1 MRRTCA
7 CLWRDARPLEGD
19 GLPWVIRYPSRADER
34 ATGFT
39 RRIAGVVRVG
49 SDVLDPRTP
58 ILVSVI
64 VVLVACRPAAPPSA
78 MPPPAMPPPET
89 HSSAGTADLGA
100 RPMDPV
106 EGAELDAIG
115 RTLFFDATIRS
126 VPTGAVVYALDDDD
140 SFEHLGETPTI
151 VRTSLVDLPTTIYVR
166 LDGYVVQPVV
176 IDGAVPVHVVQL
188 RPGKT
193 EY

>member
-1 MRRTCA
+1 MRA
-7 CLWRDARPLEGD
+7 PSARRRLLEGD
-19 GLPWVIRYPSRADER
+19 GMRHPSRADER
-34 ATGFT
+34 APGFT
-39 RRIAGVVRVG
+39 RRTGEVARVG

-58 ILVSVI
+58 ILVSV
-64 VVLVACRPAAPPSA
+64 VAVLVACRPAAPLSA
-78 MPPPAMPPPET
+78 TPPPET
-89 HSSAGTADLGA
+89 RSSAGTAELDA

-106 EGAELDAIG
+106 EGAELDATG

-176 IDGAVPVHVVQL
+176 IDGTARVHVVPL
-188 RPGKT
+188 RPGKM